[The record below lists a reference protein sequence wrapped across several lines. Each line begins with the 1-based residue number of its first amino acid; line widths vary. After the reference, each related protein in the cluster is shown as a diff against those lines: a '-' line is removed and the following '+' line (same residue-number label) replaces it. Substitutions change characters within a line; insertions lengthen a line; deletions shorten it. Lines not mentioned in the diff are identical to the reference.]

1 MIKISNEDNQY
12 NFENLSQQEKENLFE
27 SMLENIGTTD
37 GYLRDNIYLMRLVE
51 MLESEPFTNE
61 KLIAYTEIC
70 LEQIKYGLG
79 EINSDSVFK
88 RSFSALVLYYLA
100 VINQQRN
107 FLSNDLK
114 QQIMQE
120 SIYLFKNEQDIR
132 GYVKGKGWAHSIA
145 HYSDL
150 IAGLVT
156 SDFYDSKYNEEILDV
171 LNINLQK
178 LNVDKS
184 CYIDDEEERMLF
196 IVFAMLDKQRIS
208 EEAYINWLND
218 SNKLMLNQT
227 SKNLEGFRIRTN
239 YKHFYQSMYF
249 RAKGMGKYKKLVKQL
264 EIMIND
270 LFVEMFVK

>member
-12 NFENLSQQEKENLFE
+12 NFESLSQQEKENLFE

-114 QQIMQE
+114 QQIIHE

-132 GYVKGKGWAHSIA
+132 GYVEGKGWAHSIA

-196 IVFAMLDKQRIS
+196 IVFAMLDQQRIS

-218 SNKLMLNQT
+218 SNKTMLNQT

-264 EIMIND
+264 EVINND

>member
-1 MIKISNEDNQY
+1 MNKISNEDNQY
-12 NFENLSQQEKENLFE
+12 NFESLSQQEKENLFE
-27 SMLENIGTTD
+27 TMLENIGTTD

-51 MLESEPFTNE
+51 MLKSEPFTNE
-61 KLIAYTEIC
+61 KLISYIEIC

-79 EINSDSVFK
+79 EINTDSVFK
-88 RSFSALVLYYLA
+88 RSFSALVLYYLV

-114 QQIMQE
+114 QQIIYE

-132 GYVKGKGWAHSIA
+132 GYVEGKGWAHSIA

-150 IAGLVT
+150 IAGIVT
-156 SDFYDSKYNEEILDV
+156 SDFCDSKYNEEILDV

-196 IVFAMLDKQRIS
+196 IVFAMLD
-208 EEAYINWLND
+208 
-218 SNKLMLNQT
+218 
-227 SKNLEGFRIRTN
+227 
-239 YKHFYQSMYF
+239 
-249 RAKGMGKYKKLVKQL
+249 
-264 EIMIND
+264 
-270 LFVEMFVK
+270 

>member
-12 NFENLSQQEKENLFE
+12 NFKGLSQQEKENLFE
-27 SMLENIGTTD
+27 SMLEDIGTTD
-37 GYLRDNIYLMRLVE
+37 GHLRDNIYLMRLVE

-79 EINSDSVFK
+79 EMNSDSVFK
-88 RSFSALVLYYLA
+88 RSFSALVLHFLVA
-100 VINQQRN
+100 INPQRN

-114 QQIMQE
+114 QRIIHE
-120 SIYLFKNEQDIR
+120 SIYLFKNELDIR
-132 GYVKGKGWAHSIA
+132 GYVEGKGWAHSIA

-150 IAGLVT
+150 IAGIVT
-156 SDFYDSKYNEEILDV
+156 SDFYDIKYNEEILEV

-178 LNVDKS
+178 LNADKG

-196 IVFAMLDKQRIS
+196 IVFALLDHQRIS
-208 EEAYINWLND
+208 EEAFINWLTN
-218 SNKLMLNQT
+218 SNQRMLNQT
-227 SKNLEGFRIRTN
+227 TKNLEGFRIRTN

-264 EIMIND
+264 EVMIND

>member
-1 MIKISNEDNQY
+1 MNKISNEDNQY
-12 NFENLSQQEKENLFE
+12 NFESLSQQEKENLFE
-27 SMLENIGTTD
+27 TMLENIGTTD

-51 MLESEPFTNE
+51 MLKSEPFTNE
-61 KLIAYTEIC
+61 KLISYIEIC

-79 EINSDSVFK
+79 EINTDSVFK
-88 RSFSALVLYYLA
+88 RSFSALVLYYLV

-114 QQIMQE
+114 QQIIYE

-132 GYVKGKGWAHSIA
+132 GYVEGKGWAHSIA

-150 IAGLVT
+150 IAGIVT

-196 IVFAMLDKQRIS
+196 IVFAMLDQQCIS

-218 SNKLMLNQT
+218 SNNLMLNQT

-264 EIMIND
+264 EVMIND